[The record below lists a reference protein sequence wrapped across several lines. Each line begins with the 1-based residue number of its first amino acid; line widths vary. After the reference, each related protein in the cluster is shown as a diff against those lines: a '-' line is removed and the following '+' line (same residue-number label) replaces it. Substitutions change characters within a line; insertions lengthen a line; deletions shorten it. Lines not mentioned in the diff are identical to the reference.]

1 MKAAILREF
10 GQPLS
15 VEEIETPRPNADE
28 VLIKVRAAG
37 IDGTDLKL
45 IEGFGYRPDLPFT
58 TGHESAG
65 VIHEVGTDVT
75 DFSPGDRVITYNFA
89 TCGNCL
95 LCRSNREQLC
105 PNMTGIVG
113 VRAIPGGHA
122 EFLKLPA
129 RQVVSFPETISF
141 SDAAV
146 LCDAGITALHAVE
159 RSELKS
165 GETVAIIGVGG
176 VGSYAIQF
184 AKLTGARVIA
194 VDVTNTKTARSLELG
209 ASAAINSSRQDVV
222 REIRQLTD
230 GDGVDCVIDV
240 VGRES
245 TIAAG
250 VESLRNGGRVVIVGY
265 TPENYALSGKRIA
278 QNELQIIG
286 TRCGRK
292 QDLMNT
298 VRLVAEGKT
307 HSIVTDQLP
316 FEEIN
321 EALCKL
327 RAGEVLGRLVLQMP
341 ETALSTTTSS

>member
-1 MKAAILREF
+1 MKAAILRKF
-10 GQPLS
+10 GQSLS
-15 VEEIETPRPNADE
+15 IEEVETPQPDADE
-28 VLIKVRAAG
+28 VLIRVRAAG

-65 VIHEVGTDVT
+65 IVHEVGQDVT

-89 TCGNCL
+89 TCGDCF

-113 VRAIPGGHA
+113 VRGIPGGHA

-129 RQVVSFPETISF
+129 RQVVSFPESISF

-184 AKLTGARVIA
+184 AKLAGAQVIA
-194 VDVTNTKTARSLELG
+194 VDVTDTKTERALELG
-209 ASAAINSSRQDVV
+209 AGAAINSSRQDVV
-222 REIRQLTD
+222 HEIRRMTD
-230 GDGVDCVIDV
+230 GGGVDCVIDV
-240 VGRES
+240 VGKEL
-245 TIAAG
+245 TIAGG
-250 VESLRNGGRVVIVGY
+250 VESLRNGGRIVIVGY
-265 TPENYALSGKRIA
+265 TPEDYALSGKRIA

-307 HSIVTDQLP
+307 QSIVTDQLP
-316 FEEIN
+316 FEQIN
-321 EALCKL
+321 EALSKL

-341 ETALSTTTSS
+341 ESAFNAT